1 MIRYLDINNI
11 EIKENDIL
19 EHIDTGKL
27 VIFKSRSRFSFKEI
41 LYRTRR
47 LYNYRI
53 KNTDKLIVSWNR
65 RWLYVNNK

>member
-11 EIKENDIL
+11 EVKENDIL

-27 VIFKSRSRFSFKEI
+27 VIFKSRSKFSFKEI

-53 KNTDKLIVSWNR
+53 KNTDKLIVS
-65 RWLYVNNK
+65 

>member
-11 EIKENDIL
+11 EVKENDIL

>member
-11 EIKENDIL
+11 VVKENDIL

-27 VIFKSRSRFSFKEI
+27 VIFKSRSKFSFKEI

-53 KNTDKLIVSWNR
+53 NNTDKLIVS
-65 RWLYVNNK
+65 

>member
-11 EIKENDIL
+11 EVKENDIL

-53 KNTDKLIVSWNR
+53 KNTDKLIVS
-65 RWLYVNNK
+65 

>member
-53 KNTDKLIVSWNR
+53 KNTDKLIVS
-65 RWLYVNNK
+65 